1 MSFDPN
7 DPNWRAMHGQPPI
20 SQYGFPIKPKP
31 KSSNTWLY
39 VLLGVGALAVLGC
52 VGCAGVLF
60 VTVSSGMQQAS
71 KELMAQVQPHP
82 LIQQHIGQVQSMSM
96 NFGESVALNE
106 GKVGK
111 KTAVFDIKGSQ
122 GSALIAGQVD
132 DGHDRPARFQGTTVL
147 ILPSGESHELQF

>member
-1 MSFDPN
+1 MLTSEKARQAFDLSRESDSINQMFGN
-7 DPNWRAMHGQPPI
+7 D
-20 SQYGFPIKPKP
+20 GF
-31 KSSNTWLY
+31 SASC
-39 VLLGVGALAVLGC
+39 LLAARLVE
-52 VGCAGVLF
+52 AGVRF